1 MNESRSSVNYVE
13 STSSSPRSD
22 RRDMDSVDRRRYRGY
37 AALCEKSLYCS
48 FCNRVAAGQE
58 MVKERNSSRS

>member
-22 RRDMDSVDRRRYRGY
+22 RRDIDSGDRRRYRGY
-37 AALCEKSLYCS
+37 AALFFFEAFLFTY
-48 FCNRVAAGQE
+48 VVQ
-58 MVKERNSSRS
+58 

>member
-22 RRDMDSVDRRRYRGY
+22 RRDMDSGDRRRYRGY
-37 AALCEKSLYCS
+37 AALCVRVFS
-48 FCNRVAAGQE
+48 FTFVEQ
-58 MVKERNSSRS
+58 